1 MSYLRKISLALAA
14 FVVLVFAAAPAARAD
29 TFTFTGTFATD
40 DEVRLFGFTVGG
52 SSSSL
57 VTINTTS
64 YAMGGFDPFLALFQ
78 VSPGVMVDG
87 LLLNAPFV
95 GPLPTN
101 FVDGTELV
109 SAAFIECN
117 DDISIA
123 CGDETSPRTNFD
135 AQIQTSLSPGFYIFS
150 VTQFGNVPV
159 GPTLEEGFS
168 QEGNG
173 NFRARFVD
181 AFGVRRNGNFS
192 VTISG
197 DNVTGAA
204 PIPEPTTMLLLGTGI
219 AGIAARVRRRNRK
232 S

>member
-14 FVVLVFAAAPAARAD
+14 FVVLVFAAAPATRAD
-29 TFTFTGTFATD
+29 TFTFTGTLATD

-52 SSSSL
+52 SSSST

-64 YAMGGFDPFLALFQ
+64 YAQGGFDPFLALFQ

-109 SAAFIECN
+109 SAAFIEFN
-117 DDISIA
+117 DDVNEMAGLYDS
-123 CGDETSPRTNFD
+123 FL
-135 AQIQTSLSPGFYIFS
+135 QTTLTPGFYIFS

-173 NFRARFVD
+173 NYRARFVD
-181 AFGVRRNGNFS
+181 AFGVRRTGSFS
-192 VTISG
+192 VTING
-197 DNVTGAA
+197 PNVVGAA
-204 PIPEPTTMLLLGTGI
+204 PIPEPTTMLLLGTGL

>member
-29 TFTFTGTFATD
+29 TFTFTGTLATD

-52 SSSSL
+52 SSSST

-64 YAMGGFDPFLALFQ
+64 YAQGGFDPFVALFQ
-78 VSPGVMVDG
+78 VNPGVMVDG

-109 SAAFIECN
+109 SAAFIEFN
-117 DDISIA
+117 DDVNEMAGLYDS
-123 CGDETSPRTNFD
+123 FL
-135 AQIQTSLSPGFYIFS
+135 QTTLTPGFYIFS

-197 DNVTGAA
+197 NNVTGAA
-204 PIPEPTTMLLLGTGI
+204 PIPEPTTMLLLGTGL
-219 AGIAARVRRRNRK
+219 AGVAARVRRRRNRQNEI
-232 S
+232 SAE